1 MQSGGRAS
9 NFQKF
14 RQNDDAAGC
23 FVLTCK
29 TAADIF
35 PTCEARTPDAK
46 HQPRKVETMSNATTI
61 TAKQQAALEQFFN
74 CVRLRFV
81 ASSDDQY
88 SENIVDFN
96 FIHSYVCASAVVIFA
111 SGRSVYV
118 EAKVGTRGSIRKVQT
133 THRNLAMETMRVV
146 KGVAW
151 R

>member
-1 MQSGGRAS
+1 M
-9 NFQKF
+9 
-14 RQNDDAAGC
+14 
-23 FVLTCK
+23 T
-29 TAADIF
+29 TAA
-35 PTCEARTPDAK
+35 
-46 HQPRKVETMSNATTI
+46 TI

-81 ASSDDQY
+81 TSSDDQY
-88 SENIVDFN
+88 SENIVNFN
-96 FIHSYVCASAVVIFA
+96 FTHSYVCASAVVIFA

-133 THRNLAMETMRVV
+133 THRNLAGETMRVV

>member
-1 MQSGGRAS
+1 MA
-9 NFQKF
+9 
-14 RQNDDAAGC
+14 
-23 FVLTCK
+23 T
-29 TAADIF
+29 
-35 PTCEARTPDAK
+35 
-46 HQPRKVETMSNATTI
+46 ATTI

-81 ASSDDQY
+81 TSSDDQY

-96 FIHSYVCASAVVIFA
+96 FFHRYVCASAVVIFA

-133 THRNLAMETMRVV
+133 THRNLAGETMRVV